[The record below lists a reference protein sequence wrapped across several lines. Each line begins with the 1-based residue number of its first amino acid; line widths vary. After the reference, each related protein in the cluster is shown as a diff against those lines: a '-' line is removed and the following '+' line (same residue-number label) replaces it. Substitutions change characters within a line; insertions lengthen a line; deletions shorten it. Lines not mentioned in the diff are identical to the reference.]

1 MLALIGVGHFA
12 DLAAAAEVFATVRMI
27 IKPNA
32 ANHRKYE
39 QLFRLYKDTYHS
51 LEDMF
56 TERLQVVRSLNHK
69 HEVRIE
75 NL

>member
-1 MLALIGVGHFA
+1 
-12 DLAAAAEVFATVRMI
+12 MI

-51 LEDMF
+51 LEDML